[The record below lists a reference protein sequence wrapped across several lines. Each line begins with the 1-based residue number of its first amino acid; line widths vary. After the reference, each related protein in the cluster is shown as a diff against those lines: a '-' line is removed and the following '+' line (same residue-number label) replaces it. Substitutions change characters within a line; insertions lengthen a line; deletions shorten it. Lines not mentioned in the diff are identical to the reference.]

1 VDIALSPE
9 SSRAEQDRRIVD
21 ATRHRTPLLR
31 FLRRQ
36 VGNEAEAEELLQDV
50 FSELIAAYRLMQPIE
65 EVGAWLFRVARNRL
79 IDLLRRRTVRRRV
92 IVEPPAEDTGDDA
105 LRLADY
111 VPAADGTP
119 EREYVRG
126 VLLEEL
132 IAALEELPEAQ
143 REVFIAH
150 EIEGESFQEMAARTG
165 WPINTLLA
173 RKHRAVRHLRHRLQ
187 AIREFIQSEGA
198 GT

>member
-1 VDIALSPE
+1 MDIALSPE
-9 SSRAEQDRRIVD
+9 SLRAEQDRRIVD
-21 ATRHRTPLLR
+21 ATRYRTPLLR

-36 VGNEAEAEELLQDV
+36 VSNEAEAEELLQDV

-65 EVGAWLFRVARNRL
+65 EVGAWLFRVAQNRL
-79 IDLLRRRTVRRRV
+79 IDLLRRRRVRRRV
-92 IVEPPAEDTGDDA
+92 IVEPPAEDANDDA
-105 LRLADY
+105 LYLATS

-119 EREYVRG
+119 EREYARS
-126 VLLEEL
+126 VLIEEL
-132 IAALEELPEAQ
+132 VVALEELPESQ

-173 RKHRAVRHLRHRLQ
+173 RKYRAVHHLRQRLQ
-187 AIREFIQSEGA
+187 IIKEFIQSEGA